1 MGTLTPEDI
10 EGLKQAIVRGDFA
23 TAVALTETALR
34 AGESSERILSQ
45 AMMPA
50 MEQLGSDFSGGIAF
64 LPELIAGGHAMSE
77 AAKLFARETPE
88 TDASVGSKV
97 VVLGTA
103 EGDLHDIGKN
113 IVMITMQAVGL
124 EVVDLGVDV
133 PTERFV
139 RAAEESGAHLV
150 GISALLSTTMRA
162 MGRRC
167 GRSTSACRP
176 RSWSEARRSRRSS
189 RAASAPTATRPM
201 PTSPP
206 TRPSSS
212 SARPALIMRP

>member
-1 MGTLTPEDI
+1 M

-50 MEQLGSDFSGGIAF
+50 MEQLGSDFSAGIAF

-77 AAKLFARETPE
+77 AAKQFARETPE
-88 TDASVGSKV
+88 TDSSLGSKV

-113 IVMITMQAVGL
+113 IVMITMRAVGL

-139 RAAEESGAHLV
+139 RTAEESGAHMV

-162 MGRRC
+162 MEATVREIHERLPAKVMVG
-167 GRSTSACRP
+167 GAPVTEEFARSIGADGYAP
-176 RSWSEARRSRRSS
+176 DAYLAAHKALELVGAPEPLHEAVKGGDR
-189 RAASAPTATRPM
+189 T
-201 PTSPP
+201 
-206 TRPSSS
+206 
-212 SARPALIMRP
+212 

>member
-1 MGTLTPEDI
+1 MI
-10 EGLKQAIVRGDFA
+10 SA
-23 TAVALTETALR
+23 TAVALTENALR

-50 MEQLGSDFSGGIAF
+50 MEQLGSDFSAGIAF

-77 AAKLFARETPE
+77 AAKLFRR
-88 TDASVGSKV
+88 DASEAGPSRGAHV

-139 RAAEESGAHLV
+139 QAAEESGAQLV
-150 GISALLSTTMRA
+150 GISALLSSTMRA
-162 MGRRC
+162 MEATVREIHRRLPAKVMVGGAPVTDEYARSIAADGYAPDGYLAAHKALKLVGAHERPHDAAKGRD
-167 GRSTSACRP
+167 
-176 RSWSEARRSRRSS
+176 
-189 RAASAPTATRPM
+189 RA
-201 PTSPP
+201 
-206 TRPSSS
+206 
-212 SARPALIMRP
+212 